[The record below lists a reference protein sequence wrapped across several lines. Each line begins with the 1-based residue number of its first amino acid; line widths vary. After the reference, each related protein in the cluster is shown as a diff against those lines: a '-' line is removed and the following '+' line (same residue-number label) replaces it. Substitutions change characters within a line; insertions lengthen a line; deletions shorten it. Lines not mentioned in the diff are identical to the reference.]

1 MTVLDILDER
11 IVDLNM
17 DVKNKDEA
25 IRLMSAHLKK
35 VGYIA
40 DIEEFV
46 SDIYQRE
53 NEGRTGIGEGVA
65 IPHGKSDSVESLGIA
80 VGRCRE
86 AIEWESLDGKPVDII
101 FLFCV
106 SKNHYDAEHLKT
118 IGDLAAR
125 LGRGNTIAKL
135 RAMRTF
141 SDLLEAFEDHPQV
154 SSQDME
160 ELSEDIDITIQN

>member
-11 IVDLNM
+11 IVDLDM
-17 DVKNKDEA
+17 DVKSKDEA
-25 IRLMSAHLKK
+25 IRRLSAHLKE

-40 DIEEFV
+40 DVDEFV

-53 NEGRTGIGEGVA
+53 SEGRTGIGEGVA
-65 IPHGKSDSVESLGIA
+65 IPHGKSDSVKNLGIA
-80 VGRCRE
+80 VGRCRR
-86 AIEWESLDGKPVDII
+86 AVAWESLDGKPVDII
-101 FLFCV
+101 FLFCI
-106 SKNHYDAEHLKT
+106 SKNKYDAQHLKT

-141 SDLLEAFEDHPQV
+141 FDLLEAFEDCPQV
-154 SSQDME
+154 SARDME
-160 ELSEDIDITIQN
+160 ELSEDIDIKIQN